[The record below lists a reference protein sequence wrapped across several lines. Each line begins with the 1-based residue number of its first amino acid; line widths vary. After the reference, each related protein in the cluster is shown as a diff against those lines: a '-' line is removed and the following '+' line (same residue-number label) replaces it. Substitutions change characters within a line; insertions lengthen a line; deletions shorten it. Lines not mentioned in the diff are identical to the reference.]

1 MSPAEREK
9 NDTKLLMSVAALV
22 AGGALVIVL
31 LAGLARDS
39 GESESAATAAQTERA
54 APTSYTTS
62 RDSSAAIPAAF
73 ERKAEPVAPLPTEA
87 VPEPLL
93 EIDPGENF
101 VARGLESYE
110 ERDFD
115 RAAAYFLAEAD
126 ARPQRAWT
134 HYMIGLS
141 LWKAGRADE
150 AVAAMDEA
158 ARLDP
163 GTVRTFVNLSRIH
176 NDRGEFDE
184 ALEAARAGLEIDADD
199 SSASFLE
206 GRSLMNLGRL
216 DEAVESLERSLAI
229 DPDNGYAH
237 NMLGL
242 VFIEQGRPF
251 DAVAPL
257 SRASELIPAVAY
269 VHNNLG
275 MALERSG
282 ERYEAVAAYRRAV
295 ECDAGHS
302 RGAANLARLEPT
314 LGPLPIEDPEEFVVA
329 LDLPEFVESVDV
341 VEDVD
346 VADGESAP

>member
-9 NDTKLLMSVAALV
+9 NDRKLLMSVAALV
-22 AGGALVIVL
+22 AGGALVIVV
-31 LAGLARDS
+31 LANLARDS
-39 GESESAATAAQTERA
+39 AEVDPAATVAKSERIASTARSAAV
-54 APTSYTTS
+54 
-62 RDSSAAIPAAF
+62 PAAF
-73 ERKAEPVAPLPTEA
+73 ERKVEPVAPVPTA
-87 VPEPLL
+87 VVPEPLFD
-93 EIDPGENF
+93 IDPDEDF

-110 ERDFD
+110 EREFD

-150 AVAAMDEA
+150 AVVAMEEA

-163 GTVRTFVNLSRIH
+163 DAVRTFVNLSRIH

-184 ALEAARAGLEIDADD
+184 ALEAARAGLEIDTDD
-199 SSASFLE
+199 PSASFLE

-216 DEAVESLERSLAI
+216 DEAVDSLERSLAI
-229 DPDNGYAH
+229 DPDNGYAQ

-242 VFIEQGRPF
+242 VFIEQGLPSY
-251 DAVAPL
+251 AVAPL
-257 SRASELIPAVAY
+257 RRASELVPDVAY

-295 ECDAGHS
+295 ECDAGYA
-302 RGAANLARLEPT
+302 RGAANLARLEPA
-314 LGPLPIEDPEEFVVA
+314 LGPLPIEDPEEFVAA
-329 LDLPEFVESVDV
+329 LDLPDV
-341 VEDVD
+341 VEAVVISETVD
-346 VADGESAP
+346 VADGESTP